1 MTTRV
6 ELNFKVPNQTSYLAM
21 IGQMGETLAYS
32 LKNFHGNRKELA
44 YHLNLVLTEALT
56 NAICHGNAC
65 DPEKY
70 VTIDIAATD
79 KTLVIKVIDQ
89 GQGFDITARDKI
101 KAAPLDESGRGINI
115 IMKLMDKVSCTREK
129 GMNVLKMTK
138 YLH

>member
-6 ELNFKVPNQTSYLAM
+6 ELNIKVPNQTSYLAM
-21 IGQMGETLAYS
+21 IGQIGESLAYS

-65 DPEKY
+65 DPEKD
-70 VTIDIAATD
+70 VTISISASD
-79 KTLVIKVIDQ
+79 KALVIRVIDQ
-89 GQGFDITARDKI
+89 GQGFDITERDKI

-115 IMKLMDKVSCTREK
+115 IIKLMDEVNCTREQ
-129 GMNVLKMTK
+129 GMNVLEMKK
-138 YLH
+138 YLD